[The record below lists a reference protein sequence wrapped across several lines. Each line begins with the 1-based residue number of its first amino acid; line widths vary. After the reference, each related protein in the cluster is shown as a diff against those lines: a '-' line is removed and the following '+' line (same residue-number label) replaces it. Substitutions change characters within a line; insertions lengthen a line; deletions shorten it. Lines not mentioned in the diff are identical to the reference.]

1 MRILLVEDD
10 PMIGESTRDWLRQD
24 GFAVDWVRDGTE
36 AEEALAHDDCDLV
49 VLDLGLPGRSGLE
62 VLRGLRGRGSRIPV
76 LILTARDA
84 VADRVAGLDAGS
96 DDYVIKPFDLS
107 ELSARVRALWRRRL
121 GRAEPLLEVGALALN
136 PGTHEARLHGRPVA
150 LAAREFALLQCLMER
165 PGAIL
170 SRAQLEDRLYGWDD
184 EVESNAVEVYI
195 HHLRR
200 KLGRDAIR
208 TVRGVGYIIAGEP

>member
-1 MRILLVEDD
+1 MRILLAEDD
-10 PMIGESTRDWLRQD
+10 AMIGESTRDWLRQD
-24 GFAVDWVRDGTE
+24 GFTVDWVRDGIE
-36 AEEALAHDDCDLV
+36 AEEALAHEECDLL

-62 VLRGLRGRGSRIPV
+62 VLRRLRARGSRLPV
-76 LILTARDA
+76 LVLTARDA

-121 GRAEPLLEVGALALN
+121 DRAAPVLEAGALILN
-136 PGTHEARLHGRPVA
+136 PSTHEVRLHGQAVP

-170 SRAQLEDRLYGWDD
+170 SRAHLEERLYGWGE

-208 TVRGVGYIIAGEP
+208 TVRGVGYIIAREL